1 MAIQVQHRRG
11 TAAAHAGFVGAPGE
25 ITATT
30 DTKRLILHDGA
41 TVGGI
46 PVARLDE
53 VSSEVMRPVGNANFS
68 FLTTDRLV
76 VPTTAY
82 TAPRTGTLPAANAV
96 SAGRTITF
104 FDTLPA
110 INGANTLTIARA
122 GTDTINGATSLVCSA
137 PGGRWD
143 MVSDGVSR
151 WSVTASFTDGDRGDA
166 TVSGGGSS
174 ITVKNKA
181 ITLAKQADVDSGV
194 IMGRDSLL
202 AGSQESLTPARAR
215 AVMGITGWNRPWS
228 HIINGDGR
236 VNQRAASGVSD
247 DTYGFDRHYALTQ
260 TGAVAISTITAV
272 ASGIGAMMRLTQ
284 SQAAAQ
290 RMGQAQI
297 LSNET
302 TRELRGQMVTL
313 GGTMRCSAAA
323 TIRFAIL
330 EWTGTA
336 NSVTSDVVNDW
347 NSSTYTTGNFFISSN
362 LAVRQVG
369 TKVLTADTLTDW
381 SLEATIGT
389 SVNNL
394 IVVYW
399 TEATAAQS
407 VTLDMRWGL
416 VTGVLTSGTAFQFRD
431 GAIER
436 QMCTFFYFRRP
447 ASWNG
452 YGTGGVTAYFEI
464 PLAPYA
470 MVKIPVAGYLG
481 PSFSN
486 ASTLVI
492 VDSQATQATYSIIHA
507 TTGMGGVSFTG
518 IWDAE
523 L

>member
-215 AVMGITGWNRPWS
+215 AVIGEATLAAVEAYPDHDRLIALMLGRRLAFLQALRTWSTFGRGWSGRVAQVKQIGQAWATGSVGPDPVFAAGGNAKATIDQAKPLPVKAAADATTGAGIGSGGLAGLLEQARQQLDPLAASSQLIGNVVAALVITG
-228 HIINGDGR
+228 
-236 VNQRAASGVSD
+236 V
-247 DTYGFDRHYALTQ
+247 
-260 TGAVAISTITAV
+260 
-272 ASGIGAMMRLTQ
+272 
-284 SQAAAQ
+284 
-290 RMGQAQI
+290 
-297 LSNET
+297 
-302 TRELRGQMVTL
+302 
-313 GGTMRCSAAA
+313 
-323 TIRFAIL
+323 
-330 EWTGTA
+330 
-336 NSVTSDVVNDW
+336 
-347 NSSTYTTGNFFISSN
+347 
-362 LAVRQVG
+362 
-369 TKVLTADTLTDW
+369 VLTA
-381 SLEATIGT
+381 G
-389 SVNNL
+389 
-394 IVVYW
+394 
-399 TEATAAQS
+399 
-407 VTLDMRWGL
+407 G
-416 VTGVLTSGTAFQFRD
+416 
-431 GAIER
+431 
-436 QMCTFFYFRRP
+436 FFYRWLAARRGKALADALDLP
-447 ASWNG
+447 E
-452 YGTGGVTAYFEI
+452 GVTA
-464 PLAPYA
+464 
-470 MVKIPVAGYLG
+470 
-481 PSFSN
+481 
-486 ASTLVI
+486 
-492 VDSQATQATYSIIHA
+492 
-507 TTGMGGVSFTG
+507 
-518 IWDAE
+518 
-523 L
+523 